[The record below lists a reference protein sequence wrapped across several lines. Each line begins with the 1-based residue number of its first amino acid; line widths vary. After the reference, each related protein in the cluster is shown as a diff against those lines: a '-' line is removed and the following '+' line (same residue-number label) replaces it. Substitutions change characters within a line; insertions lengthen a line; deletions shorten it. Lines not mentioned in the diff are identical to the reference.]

1 MPPSAKEETQHAR
14 AKSTKKLG
22 LIPGGP
28 RPTPRK
34 LVLETPSNFSPP
46 RERGS
51 KYSTNFLV
59 AKGGGKGKITN
70 LALRPGPENAKRLT
84 MQSDAP
90 ARGSQ

>member
-51 KYSTNFLV
+51 KYSTKFFGGEGWRQRKNNKLNF
-59 AKGGGKGKITN
+59 APWARKCKK
-70 LALRPGPENAKRLT
+70 AYNAK
-84 MQSDAP
+84 
-90 ARGSQ
+90 